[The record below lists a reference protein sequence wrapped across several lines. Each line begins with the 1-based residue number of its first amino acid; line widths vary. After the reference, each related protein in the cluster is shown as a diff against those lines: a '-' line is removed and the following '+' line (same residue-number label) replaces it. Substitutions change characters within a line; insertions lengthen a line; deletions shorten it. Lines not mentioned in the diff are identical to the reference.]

1 MVYGWNEY
9 SVKAYIN
16 SAVVIPTGHKTVK
29 FHDGQKIVFNN
40 PIDTYY
46 NITLGKLYQWVSGKI
61 EFRDEEN
68 DIYAFYEIG
77 KCKNRTQEYFEGEII
92 HKGKTVSKIFGNYCG
107 FIDFDYVRYFDIREI
122 DAVFH
127 PYSNLD

>member
-1 MVYGWNEY
+1 MLGETYQAKSADGGMIYVEQTSHHPPRSHILIEGPDNKYMVYGWNEY

-29 FHDGQKIVFNN
+29 FHDGQTIVFNN

-61 EFRDEEN
+61 EFRDQEN

-77 KCKNRTQEYFEGEII
+77 KCKNRT
-92 HKGKTVSKIFGNYCG
+92 
-107 FIDFDYVRYFDIREI
+107 
-122 DAVFH
+122 
-127 PYSNLD
+127 